1 MRLANAAIL
10 TAFLALW
17 LTALHAHE
25 TAADEQT
32 RQLGNVHFETS
43 CKPEAQPEFDRGVA
57 ALHSF
62 YFGEAKRSFSASL
75 QADPRCA
82 ISYWGL
88 AMTGLGNMLVSPP
101 TPKALADSQALLKK
115 GFDLGA
121 GSQRERDYMS
131 ALQTLFTD
139 ADTRDHRFRSLAY
152 EEAMEALY
160 KHYPQDQ
167 EAALFYALAL
177 NVTALPNDK
186 TYANQ
191 LKAADILDKVSV
203 LQPDHPGVLHYL
215 IHSLDYPPL
224 AIRALPAAQRYAQV
238 APAAP
243 HAQHMP
249 SHTYSMLGEWEGSIQ
264 SNKVALDLATDAATK
279 QLITQAV
286 LDLYI
291 AHCTDFMIYAHLQ
304 MTQDGRAK
312 RIVDEALD
320 YQRAHEV
327 TKVPISAQ
335 TGFAAISAR
344 YVLERKAW
352 ADADNLRVLQKDV
365 AYAEAIIRFTRSL
378 GASHTGQLDK
388 ARAEIAELEALREA
402 AIASKESYWEGQIA
416 VLRLAASA
424 WLAQAQG
431 QPNDALRLMRE
442 AANLEDTSE
451 KHVAMEN
458 RLYPMRELL
467 ADLLLENAQPQA
479 AMIEYE
485 ASLLAAPNRFNAFY
499 GAARAAELAGDRDK
513 SRAYFEKLLVLS
525 KDSDTERPEIATA
538 KLFLAVR

>member
-1 MRLANAAIL
+1 MRSANAAIL
-10 TAFLALW
+10 TAFLL
-17 LTALHAHE
+17 LSRTPLHAHE
-25 TAADEQT
+25 AADEQ
-32 RQLGNVHFETS
+32 RQLGKVHFETF

-62 YFGEAKRSFSASL
+62 YFGEAKRSFTASL
-75 QADPRCA
+75 QADPQCA
-82 ISYWGL
+82 MSYWGL

-101 TPKALADSQALLKK
+101 PSKALADSQAMLQK
-115 GFDLGA
+115 GFDVGA

-131 ALQTLFTD
+131 ALQALFTD
-139 ADTRDHRFRSLAY
+139 VDTRDHRSRSLAY
-152 EEAMEALY
+152 EKAMEALY
-160 KHYPQDQ
+160 QRYPQDQ

-191 LKAADILDKVSV
+191 LKAADILDKVST

-224 AIRALPAAQRYAQV
+224 ATRALPAAQRYAQV

-264 SNKVALDLATDAATK
+264 SNKIALDLATDAAEK

-304 MTQDGRAK
+304 MAQDGRAK

-320 YQRAHEV
+320 YQRAHQV
-327 TKVPISAQ
+327 AKTAITGQS
-335 TGFAAISAR
+335 GFAAIPAR

-352 ADADNLRVLQKDV
+352 GEAVSLEILQKDW
-365 AYAEAIIRFTRSL
+365 AYAQAITRFTRSL
-378 GASHTGQLDK
+378 GASRTGHLDE
-388 ARAEIAELEALREA
+388 ARAETRELEALRES
-402 AIASKESYWEGQIA
+402 AIASKDAYWEGQIE

-431 QPNDALRLMRE
+431 QTSDALRLMRQS
-442 AANLEDTSE
+442 ANLEDSSE

-467 ADLLLENAQPQA
+467 ADLLLENGQPQV

-499 GAARAAELAGDRDK
+499 GAARAAELTGDKDK

-525 KDSDTERPEIATA
+525 KESDTERPEIATA

>member
-1 MRLANAAIL
+1 MRFASVVIL
-10 TAFLALW
+10 TPLLVLS
-17 LTALHAHE
+17 LTRLHAHE
-25 TAADEQT
+25 TSDEQT
-32 RQLGNVHFETS
+32 RQLGKVHFETS

-62 YFGEAKRSFSASL
+62 YFGEAKRSFTASL
-75 QADPRCA
+75 QVDPQCA
-82 ISYWGL
+82 IGYWGL
-88 AMTGLGNMLVSPP
+88 AITGLGNMLVSPP
-101 TPKALADSQALLKK
+101 PPKALADSHALLQKA
-115 GFDLGA
+115 FDVGA

-131 ALQTLFTD
+131 ALQTLFTH
-139 ADTRDHRFRSLAY
+139 ADTRDHRSRSLAY
-152 EEAMEALY
+152 EKAMEALY
-160 KHYPQDQ
+160 LRYPQDQ

-224 AIRALPAAQRYAQV
+224 ATRALPAAQRYAQV

-249 SHTYSMLGEWEGSIQ
+249 SHTYSMLGEWEGSIR
-264 SNKVALDLATDAATK
+264 SNKIALDLATDAAAK

-286 LDLYI
+286 LDLYTG
-291 AHCTDFMIYAHLQ
+291 HCTDFTIYAHLQ
-304 MTQDGRAK
+304 LAQDGRAK

-320 YQRAHEV
+320 YQKSHEV
-327 TKVPISAQ
+327 TKLSMTGQ

-352 ADADNLRVLQKDV
+352 GEAVNLELLQKDR

-378 GASHTGQLDK
+378 GASRTGQLDR
-388 ARAEIAELEALREA
+388 ARPEIHELQALRES
-402 AIASKESYWEGQIA
+402 AIASKESYWEGQIE

-431 QPNDALRLMRE
+431 QMSDALRLMRQS
-442 AANLEDTSE
+442 ANLEDSSE

-467 ADLLLENAQPQA
+467 ADLLLENGQPQA
-479 AMIEYE
+479 AIIEYE

-499 GAARAAELAGDRDK
+499 GAARAAQLMGDKDK
-513 SRAYFEKLLVLS
+513 SRAFFEKLLALS
-525 KDSDTERPEIATA
+525 KDSDTERPEIAKA

>member
-1 MRLANAAIL
+1 MKLANVIL
-10 TAFLALW
+10 TAFLSLS

-25 TAADEQT
+25 PADEQS
-32 RQLGNVHFETS
+32 RRLGNVHFETS
-43 CKPEAQPEFDRGVA
+43 CKPGAQIEFDRGVA

-62 YFGEAKRSFSASL
+62 YFGEAKRSFTASL
-75 QADPRCA
+75 QADPRCG

-88 AMTGLGNMLVSPP
+88 AMTGLGNPLVSPP
-101 TPKALADSQALLKK
+101 APKALADSQALLQK
-115 GFDLGA
+115 GFEVGA
-121 GSQRERDYMS
+121 ESQRERDYMS

-139 ADTRDHRFRSLAY
+139 AETRDHRFRSLAY
-152 EEAMEALY
+152 EKAMAAL
-160 KHYPQDQ
+160 HQRYPQDQ

-191 LKAADILDKVSV
+191 LKAAEILDKVSV

-224 AIRALPAAQRYAQV
+224 AVRALPAAQRYAQV

-249 SHTYSMLGEWEGSIQ
+249 SHTYSMLGEWEDSIR
-264 SNKVALDLATDAATK
+264 SNQAALDLAIDAAAK
-279 QLITQAV
+279 QLTTQAV

-291 AHCTDFMIYAHLQ
+291 GHCTDFMIYAHLQ
-304 MTQDGRAK
+304 MAQDRQAK
-312 RIVDEALD
+312 RIVDEALE
-320 YQRAHEV
+320 YQRVHEV
-327 TKVPISAQ
+327 TKTAITGQ

-352 ADADNLRVLQKDV
+352 GEAVELKLLQKDW

-378 GASHTGQLDK
+378 GASRTGHLDK
-388 ARAEIAELEALREA
+388 ARTEIDALETLREST
-402 AIASKESYWEGQIA
+402 IASKDSYWEGQIE

-431 QPNDALRLMRE
+431 QTSDASRLMRQS
-442 AANLEDTSE
+442 ANLEDASE

-467 ADLLLENAQPQA
+467 ADLLLESGEPA
-479 AMIEYE
+479 AAVIEYE
-485 ASLLAAPNRFNAFY
+485 ASLISAPNRFNAFY
-499 GAARAAELAGDRDK
+499 GAASAAELAGDRDRA
-513 SRAYFEKLLVLS
+513 RAYFQKLLALS
-525 KDSDTERPEIATA
+525 KNTDTERPEIAKA
-538 KLFLAVR
+538 KLFLAIR

>member
-1 MRLANAAIL
+1 MRFASVVIL
-10 TAFLALW
+10 TPLLVLS
-17 LTALHAHE
+17 LTRLHAHE
-25 TAADEQT
+25 TSDEQT
-32 RQLGNVHFETS
+32 RQLGKVHFETS

-62 YFGEAKRSFSASL
+62 YFGEAKRSFTASL
-75 QADPRCA
+75 QVDPQCA
-82 ISYWGL
+82 IGYWGL
-88 AMTGLGNMLVSPP
+88 AITGLGNMLVSPP
-101 TPKALADSQALLKK
+101 PPKALADSHALLQKA
-115 GFDLGA
+115 FDVGA

-131 ALQTLFTD
+131 ALQTLFTH
-139 ADTRDHRFRSLAY
+139 ADTRDHRSRSLAY
-152 EEAMEALY
+152 EKAMEALY
-160 KHYPQDQ
+160 LRYPQDQ

-224 AIRALPAAQRYAQV
+224 ATRALPAAQRYAQV

-249 SHTYSMLGEWEGSIQ
+249 SHTYSMLGEWEGSIR
-264 SNKVALDLATDAATK
+264 SNKIALDLATDAAAK

-286 LDLYI
+286 LDLYTG
-291 AHCTDFMIYAHLQ
+291 HCTDFTIYAHLQ
-304 MTQDGRAK
+304 LAQDGRAK

-320 YQRAHEV
+320 YQKSHEV
-327 TKVPISAQ
+327 TKLSMTGQ

-352 ADADNLRVLQKDV
+352 GEAVNLELLQKDR

-378 GASHTGQLDK
+378 GASRTGQLDR
-388 ARAEIAELEALREA
+388 ARPEIHELQALRES
-402 AIASKESYWEGQIA
+402 AIASKESYWEGQIE

-431 QPNDALRLMRE
+431 QTSDALRLMRQS
-442 AANLEDTSE
+442 ANLEDSSE

-467 ADLLLENAQPQA
+467 ADLLLENGQPQA
-479 AMIEYE
+479 AIIEYE

-499 GAARAAELAGDRDK
+499 GAARAAQLMGDKDK
-513 SRAYFEKLLVLS
+513 SRAFFEKLLALS
-525 KDSDTERPEIATA
+525 KDSDTERPEIAKA